1 MITYGIIGKPL
12 SHSFSKAYFSEKIL
26 NLGFTKQTY
35 ENFEIPN
42 ANDIIQIIRLNPHLK
57 GLNVTY
63 PYKEKVIDY
72 IDNIDVVAKE
82 IGAVNVIKILNGIS
96 TGYNTD
102 TVGFEKSIRPLIKPH
117 HKKALILGT
126 GGAAKAVAFVLKN
139 LKIEFRFVSRQ
150 EKAESALNYED
161 LEGQIQNHQIIINAT
176 PLGMYPEINNYPDIP
191 FNEIGHGHLLID
203 LIYNPQETIFLIKG
217 KQQGAVI
224 KNGLEM
230 LIAQAEEAWRIWNE

>member
-42 ANDIIQIIRLNPHLK
+42 ANDIIQIIRLNPNLK

-72 IDNIDVVAKE
+72 IDNIDVAAKE

-102 TVGFEKSIRPLIKPH
+102 NVGFEKSIRPLIQPH

-191 FNEIGHGHLLID
+191 YNEIGHEHLLID
-203 LIYNPQETIFLIKG
+203 LIYNPQETIFLNKG

-224 KNGLEM
+224 KNGLKM

>member
-1 MITYGIIGKPL
+1 MITYGIIGNPL
-12 SHSFSKAYFSEKIL
+12 SHSFSKSYFSEKL
-26 NLGFTKQTY
+26 QNLGYTKQKY

-42 ANDIIQIIRLNPHLK
+42 ANDIIQIIRLTPHLK

-72 IDNIDVVAKE
+72 IDNIDIAAKE
-82 IGAVNVIKILNGIS
+82 IGAVNVIKISNGIS

-102 TVGFEKSIRPLIKPH
+102 TFGFEKSIKPHIKHH

-126 GGAAKAVAFVLKN
+126 GGAAKAVAFVLNK
-139 LKIEFRFVSRQ
+139 LQIEYKFVSRQ
-150 EKAESALNYED
+150 IGFKNALNYQEV
-161 LEGQIQNHQIIINAT
+161 GSQIQNHQIIINAT

-191 FNEIGHGHLLID
+191 YNDIGSNHLLFD
-203 LIYNPQETIFLIKG
+203 LIYNPQQTIFLNKG
-217 KQQGAVI
+217 KQQGAFTI
-224 KNGLEM
+224 NGLEM